1 MLLTTFQGFSQ
12 PRLLNRRSAESGSLQ
27 VGFVE
32 KRSLQVGFVEKR
44 SLQVRLVEVRPLQMR
59 LAQVGFPQVS
69 FTEVS
74 FLQTSP
80 GEECSIQVRT
90 GEVGFLEMRFA
101 QRRFFQVCPDEHSL
115 FQVRLA
121 QISSRQQNYCGS
133 ALFFS
138 GLIPLLAGEVTA
150 QTRQWKGMQIH
161 ITQIRTPQVQPL
173 AILLLVA
180 GRCRTASVLVCCQ
193 EPLDIGTT
201 QFHSLEG
208 IDASR
213 DIWGRRKITAQL
225 FLALLPNLGFSTPG
239 CQVGLPCCT
248 VQSRGSEDT
257 LSR

>member
-1 MLLTTFQGFSQ
+1 MPSIEIGL
-12 PRLLNRRSAESGSLQ
+12 LQ
-27 VGFVE
+27 VGSSE
-32 KRSLQVGFVEKR
+32 GCTLQKH
-44 SLQVRLVEVRPLQMR
+44 

-121 QISSRQQNYCGS
+121 QINSRQQNYCGS

-138 GLIPLLAGEVTA
+138 GLIPLLAGEATA
-150 QTRQWKGMQIH
+150 QTRQWKGMQIY

-180 GRCRTASVLVCCQ
+180 GRCGTASVLVCCQ

-239 CQVGLPCCT
+239 CQMGLPCCT

-257 LSR
+257 LSRRAPYIVSL

>member
-1 MLLTTFQGFSQ
+1 MPSIEIGL
-12 PRLLNRRSAESGSLQ
+12 LQ
-27 VGFVE
+27 VGSSE
-32 KRSLQVGFVEKR
+32 GSTLQK
-44 SLQVRLVEVRPLQMR
+44 R

-80 GEECSIQVRT
+80 GEECSIQVCT
-90 GEVGFLEMRFA
+90 GKVGFLEMRFA
-101 QRRFFQVCPDEHSL
+101 QRRFFQVCPYEHSL

-121 QISSRQQNYCGS
+121 QINSRQQNYCGS

-138 GLIPLLAGEVTA
+138 SLIPLLAGEATA
-150 QTRQWKGMQIH
+150 QARQWKGMQIY
-161 ITQIRTPQVQPL
+161 ITQIRTPQVQTL

-180 GRCRTASVLVCCQ
+180 GRCGTTFVLLCCQ
-193 EPLDIGTT
+193 APLDISTT

-213 DIWGRRKITAQL
+213 DIWGRRKTASQL

>member
-12 PRLLNRRSAESGSLQ
+12 PRLLNLRSAESGSLQ

-44 SLQVRLVEVRPLQMR
+44 SLQVRLVEVRPLQVRPAQVGILQRGPTEIAFFQVGFAEIRSRQMP
-59 LAQVGFPQVS
+59 LAQVD
-69 FTEVS
+69 
-74 FLQTSP
+74 
-80 GEECSIQVRT
+80 
-90 GEVGFLEMRFA
+90 
-101 QRRFFQVCPDEHSL
+101 FFQPS
-115 FQVRLA
+115 LA

-138 GLIPLLAGEVTA
+138 GLIPFLACEATA
-150 QTRQWKGMQIH
+150 QTRQWKGMQIY

-180 GRCRTASVLVCCQ
+180 GRCETTFVLVCCQ
-193 EPLDIGTT
+193 EPLDISTT